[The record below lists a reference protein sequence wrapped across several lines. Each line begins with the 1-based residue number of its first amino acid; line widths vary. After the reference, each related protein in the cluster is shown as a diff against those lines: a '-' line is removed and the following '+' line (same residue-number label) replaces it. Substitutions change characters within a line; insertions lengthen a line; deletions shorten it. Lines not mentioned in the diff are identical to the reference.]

1 MPKVTL
7 DILLKHL
14 KTHFGYDSFRGQQE
28 DIITNLL
35 DKKDTLVIMPTGGG
49 KSICFQLPALIF
61 EGLTLVISPL
71 IALMKDQVDGLN
83 ANGIKASYYNSSQSS
98 DIQQSIIERVLK
110 KDLKLLYVAPESLAG
125 LQNIINE
132 TYISCVAIDEAH
144 CISSWGHDFRP
155 SYQELSFLKKILP
168 NTPVIALTATADKAT
183 RQDILNQLK
192 VPNAKQFISS
202 FDRANIELEIRPADG
217 RANQIVRFINQH
229 PGQSGIVYC
238 LSRKNTEQIA
248 KKLNQNGINSDAYHA
263 GMSFEDRSRV
273 QEDFIYDK
281 TQIVCATVAFGMGI
295 DKSNVRWVIHH
306 NMPKNIEGYYQE
318 IGRAGRDGLK
328 AKAVLFHS
336 YADVIQL
343 RKFAS
348 GASNEDV
355 QIAKLDRMKQFS
367 EATTCRRKI
376 LLSYFGELLQDNC
389 GNCDVCKNP
398 PQFFD
403 GTLIAQK
410 ILSAIYR
417 VKETE
422 ATGTIIDVLRGA
434 QNANVLE
441 KGLNKIR
448 TFGIGKDISWNHWQ
462 HFIIQLANQ
471 GACEIAFHK
480 NNALQLT
487 EFANSILFNGTK
499 ISLTQPVAYKEL
511 AKNKTKTTA
520 PKSTKTNSLFERL
533 RKLRYKISLEENIPA
548 YLIFSDAT
556 LKEMEQV
563 RPMSEDDFLTISG
576 VGQRKLEVYGEEFI
590 AEILDFIGSKKKTVK
605 KSDTHLV
612 TYDLYKKGLSIEEIS
627 IQRKLKTP
635 TIYSHIAKLFLEG
648 KPINIY
654 NFITKS
660 DVEAIHKAK
669 IELDNPTALKPY
681 FDYYNEQMDY
691 FKIRL
696 ALSVLEKTKSHKI
709 KMIYILINTIFS
721 YF

>member
-1 MPKVTL
+1 MSKFSLET
-7 DILLKHL
+7 LLKHL

-28 DIITNLL
+28 DIIKNLL

-49 KSICFQLPALIF
+49 KSICFQLPALVF

-83 ANGIKASYYNSSQSS
+83 ANGIKADYYNSSQSS
-98 DIQQSIIERVLK
+98 EAQQTIIERVLNN
-110 KDLKLLYVAPESLAG
+110 DLKLLYVAPESLAG
-125 LQNIINE
+125 LQNILNE
-132 TYISCVAIDEAH
+132 AYISCIAIDEAH

-155 SYQELSFLKKILP
+155 SYQELSFFKKILP
-168 NTPVIALTATADKAT
+168 NTPIIALTATADKAT
-183 RQDILNQLK
+183 RQDILDQLK
-192 VPNAKQFISS
+192 VPDAKQFISS
-202 FDRANIELEIRPADG
+202 FDRENIELEVRPADG
-217 RANQIVRFINQH
+217 RAKQIVQFINRH

-248 KKLNQNGINSDAYHA
+248 KKLNENGINSDAYHA

-281 TQIVCATVAFGMGI
+281 TQVVCATVAFGMGI

-318 IGRAGRDGLK
+318 IGRSGRDGLK
-328 AKAVLFHS
+328 AKALLFHS

-355 QIAKLDRMKQFS
+355 QVAKLDRMKQFS

-376 LLSYFGELLQDNC
+376 LLSYFGELLEENC

-434 QNANVLE
+434 QNANILE
-441 KGLNKIR
+441 KELDKIR

-487 EFANSILFNGTK
+487 NFANKILFDGAK
-499 ISLTQPVAYKEL
+499 ISLTQPIAYKEL
-511 AKNKTKTTA
+511 ANKKAKTA
-520 PKSTKTNSLFERL
+520 VVKRTKTNSLFERL

-548 YLIFSDAT
+548 YLIFNDAT
-556 LKEMEQV
+556 LKEMEKV
-563 RPMSEDDFLTISG
+563 RPTNEGDFLTISG

-590 AEILDFIGSKKKTVK
+590 AEILDFIGSKKKTAK
-605 KSDTHLV
+605 K
-612 TYDLYKKGLSIEEIS
+612 
-627 IQRKLKTP
+627 
-635 TIYSHIAKLFLEG
+635 
-648 KPINIY
+648 
-654 NFITKS
+654 
-660 DVEAIHKAK
+660 
-669 IELDNPTALKPY
+669 
-681 FDYYNEQMDY
+681 
-691 FKIRL
+691 
-696 ALSVLEKTKSHKI
+696 
-709 KMIYILINTIFS
+709 
-721 YF
+721 